1 MMHIRGLM
9 IIVVGG
15 TKGGS
20 GKTTISTHL
29 AAIRAYKKQDVLL
42 IDADDQ
48 ETSYDFSA
56 LRNSLDE
63 DYPQYTCI
71 KLTGKSVR
79 TEVLK
84 LSDKFNDIIID
95 TGGRDTVSQRAALS
109 IANVLLVPFVPR
121 SFDLWTLE
129 NVGGIVE
136 EIKQINPIIT
146 AFAFLN
152 RADSRGVDNSYA
164 QKYISET
171 SNIRMIAPIIGSR
184 KAFGN
189 AAAEGKSVLELKNQD
204 TKAISEINN
213 LYNFVFN
220 LDSLKMSE

>member
-1 MMHIRGLM
+1 MTYKKGLM

-15 TKGGS
+15 IKGGS

-29 AAIRAYKKQDVLL
+29 AAIRSYKKKDVLL

-48 ETSYDFSA
+48 ETSYDFST
-56 LRNSLDE
+56 LRNGLE
-63 DYPQYTCI
+63 ENYPQYTCI

-84 LSDKFNDIIID
+84 LSDKFSDIIID
-95 TGGRDTVSQRAALS
+95 TGGRDTISQRAALS
-109 IANVLLVPFVPR
+109 IADILLIPFVPR
-121 SFDLWTLE
+121 SFDLWTLD
-129 NVGGIVE
+129 NVSEIIE
-136 EIKQINPIIT
+136 EIKQINPSIQ

-152 RADSRGVDNSYA
+152 RADARGIDNTDA
-164 QKYISET
+164 QKCIKET
-171 SNIRMIAPIIGSR
+171 NNIKMIEPVICHR

-204 TKAISEINN
+204 TKAVYEINS
-213 LYNFVFN
+213 LYNFIFN
-220 LDSLKMSE
+220 LDPIRGSL